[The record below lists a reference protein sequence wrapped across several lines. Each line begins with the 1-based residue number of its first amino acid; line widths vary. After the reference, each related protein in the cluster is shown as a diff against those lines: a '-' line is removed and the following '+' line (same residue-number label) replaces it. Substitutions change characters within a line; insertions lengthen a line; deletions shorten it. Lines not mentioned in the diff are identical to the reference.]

1 MGGGAPPGST
11 LPPLQ
16 YPPHHLCLAPPP
28 SLFCSSTFLFHLRL
42 LALPPKS
49 PTSTTATIV
58 PYSLLTAIPPSSA
71 ADPAPHQSQQC
82 LLSIKYLVRQGLCA
96 LAAWISSH
104 PETIDDVC
112 VRAGGRAGVCALE
125 RFRRRDLDDKNLK
138 CSFALFFGLSFCFL
152 TELGVKRGQ
161 ICLIIRRGRHQR
173 KRCCSDLYG

>member
-1 MGGGAPPGST
+1 MERPLTSKPLLAERWEEEPRPDPLFLLCSTPPPSPT
-11 LPPLQ
+11 TSASL
-16 YPPHHLCLAPPP
+16 PPP

-42 LALPPKS
+42 LTLPPKS
-49 PTSTTATIV
+49 PTSTTTTIV

-112 VRAGGRAGVCALE
+112 ACVRAGVCALE

-138 CSFALFFGLSFCFL
+138 CSFALFFL
-152 TELGVKRGQ
+152 V
-161 ICLIIRRGRHQR
+161 CLFVF
-173 KRCCSDLYG
+173 